1 MTPAEARC
9 NPLDGVR
16 ALAALSVVVFH
27 SWMYRVGEPP
37 GKRVALLDKVM
48 FEANIGL
55 ICFFVLSGFLLHRP
69 FARAALNNREP
80 VNVSRYALRRMAR
93 ILPAYYVSIVG
104 CLFLYWAVGFDR
116 LTPAA
121 GELPLFALFG
131 QNYSMDT
138 VMEINPVTWTL
149 CVEASF
155 YVLLPLLGL
164 VAYRLGSHRISRHV
178 AMLLGLVGL
187 TVATNAF
194 LHGTDGGELIS
205 KALPTYIGFFALGML
220 AATLVEWRASRQA
233 SAAPLGGRATG
244 AIVVLGMVLVFAHAY
259 RHETAGSFNTIWTTF
274 GNLPAGAGFALLIA
288 GAATGTGPALGWLSA
303 RPLVY
308 LGVVSYGIYLW
319 HLPLLLVVREA
330 GLLPVAFVP
339 RLAVVLALAIAAGAL
354 SWKFVER
361 PALRWAGSRRRRERR
376 RRVGSARPAP
386 AET

>member
-121 GELPLFALFG
+121 G
-131 QNYSMDT
+131 
-138 VMEINPVTWTL
+138 
-149 CVEASF
+149 
-155 YVLLPLLGL
+155 